1 MIHPQLTR
9 RDCLA
14 WLAAAS
20 GLAAMPPLA
29 QAATLRPPLLAH
41 EAPPGIDPTGYLVS
55 EKFDGVRAV
64 WDGSTLRFRSGRSIA
79 APRWFLQRLPA
90 VPLDGELW
98 LGRGRFDALSGLV
111 RRESPAD
118 AAWREVRYMV
128 FELPGGDGLF
138 VERAARL
145 RAIAHELGWQQVR
158 AVEHSALTDRHELQA
173 LLAEVV
179 AGGGEGLMLHRADAL
194 YTGGRSQALLKLK
207 PVHDAEAVVVGA
219 VAGRG
224 RHRGRMGALRVV
236 NVQGVPF
243 ELGTGFTDAQR
254 EQPPAPGTVVTFSHR
269 GHTPSGVPRF
279 ASFIRVAGP

>member
-1 MIHPQLTR
+1 MTPVQLTR

-20 GLAAMPPLA
+20 GLAALPPA
-29 QAATLRPPLLAH
+29 QAGPLWSPLLAH
-41 EAPPGIDPTGYLVS
+41 EARAGIDPAGYLVS
-55 EKFDGVRAV
+55 EKFDGVRAL
-64 WDGSTLRFRSGRSIA
+64 WDGTTLRFRSGRSIA

-111 RRESPAD
+111 RRASPAD
-118 AAWREVRYMV
+118 DAWREVRYMV
-128 FELPGGDGLF
+128 FELPGGEGGF
-138 VERAARL
+138 AARAARL
-145 RAIAHELGWQQVR
+145 RAIAHELGWAQLL
-158 AVEHSALTDRHELQA
+158 AVEHSALGSRAALQA
-173 LLAEVV
+173 RLDQVV
-179 AGGGEGLMLHRADAL
+179 AGGGEGLMLHRADAP
-194 YTGGRSQALLKLK
+194 YTGGRSHALLKLK

-224 RHRGRMGALRVV
+224 RHEGRMGALRVV
-236 NVQGVPF
+236 NAQGVSF

-254 EQPPAPGTVVTFSHR
+254 ERPPATGTVVTFSHR

-279 ASFIRVAGP
+279 ASFMRVAGP